1 MNRQENP
8 QKLPEKIIDG
18 IAYTAPTWEQM
29 GEYNF
34 QLAQQIIE
42 SGQEYDR
49 VIALAK
55 GGWTWSRAL
64 VDYLDI
70 SKLSSIRLKSYSG
83 INQSSDNIEVI
94 QQLHDDIKGEKVLI
108 FDDVAD
114 SGKTLKFA
122 IDYVK
127 DAGAEKV
134 STATLCYKPRSI
146 VKPDFYAFTTESWVI
161 FPHEIREFIKNST
174 DRWCASGTSYDENRC
189 RLVDLQLPQNQID
202 FFLSQM
208 IVRSQVQSRP

>member
-1 MNRQENP
+1 MNRLENL
-8 QKLPEKIIDG
+8 QKLPEKVIDG

-42 SGQEYDR
+42 SGQKFDR

-64 VDYLDI
+64 VDYLNI
-70 SKLSSIRLKSYSG
+70 SQLSSIRLKSYTG
-83 INQSSDNIEVI
+83 INQSSDNIDVI
-94 QQLHDDIKGEKVLI
+94 QQLHDNIKGENVLI

-127 DAGAEKV
+127 GFGAETI

-146 VKPDFYAFTTESWVI
+146 VKPDFYAFSTESWVI
-161 FPHEIREFIKNST
+161 FPHEIREFIKNSS

-189 RLVDLQLPQNQID
+189 RLVDLRLPENQID
-202 FFLSQM
+202 FFLPQA
-208 IVRSQVQSRP
+208 RVQAQP